1 MTTEELG
8 LWERYGQGE
17 EAARKALILLYLPMV
32 EPLARRIAR
41 SAGWTDWEDLRQDG
55 IIGLMQA
62 MARFDPRRGV
72 AFKTFA
78 RFYIR
83 GANFDSSE
91 LTRALARRQQE
102 ICRQVREAEAELT
115 AMLQRQPT
123 LEEVER
129 ATGLSGEQILMAMDA
144 VGLTFADALAD
155 ADTEAVAATEPARSE
170 TTTLVREALAQLT
183 ERAARIVIY
192 YYVEGR
198 STREISRQLDLSVS
212 NVTKIRQRAMRKLS
226 KLLGEKR

>member
-8 LWERYGQGE
+8 LWERYGQEE
-17 EAARKALILLYLPMV
+17 EAARKALILRYLPMV

-41 SAGWTDWEDLRQDG
+41 SAGWTDWEDLKQDG

-83 GANFDSSE
+83 GAIFDSPE
-91 LTRALARRQQE
+91 LTRTLARRQQE

-129 ATGLSGEQILMAMDA
+129 ATGLSGEQIHTALDA
-144 VGLTFADALAD
+144 ASLTFAGALDD
-155 ADTEAVAATEPARSE
+155 ADPEAVATTEPARLE
-170 TTTLVREALAQLT
+170 TITLVREALAQLT
-183 ERAARIVIY
+183 EREARIVIY
-192 YYVEGR
+192 YNVEGR

-212 NVTKIRQRAMRKLS
+212 NVTKIRQRAMHKLS

>member
-17 EAARKALILLYLPMV
+17 EAARKALILRYLPLV
-32 EPLARRIAR
+32 ELLARRIAR
-41 SAGWTDWEDLRQDG
+41 SADWTDWEDLKQDG

-62 MARFDPRRGV
+62 MVRFDPRRGV

-83 GANFDSSE
+83 GAIFDSPE

-129 ATGLSGEQILMAMDA
+129 ATGLSAEQIYTALDA
-144 VGLTFADALAD
+144 IGLTFADTLAD
-155 ADTEAVAATEPARSE
+155 ADTDTVAATEPARSE

-183 ERAARIVIY
+183 EREAQIVIY